1 MANFTVKGQIVNILG
16 FLGHRISI
24 QLLSP
29 AIIAR
34 KITQTKRK

>member
-16 FLGHRISI
+16 CLGHRNLI

-34 KITQTKRK
+34 KITQTKCK